1 MTAMGIFVKAVAIL
15 VIVVINLSA
24 LDAKMMMMLVIE
36 QYWFA
41 MHAANQIAKHVEILR
56 ITSVPAVNVTMI
68 TVLIVSSKTTALLF
82 IMTLLM
88 TALDVQEKLSLR
100 C

>member
-24 LDAKMMMMLVIE
+24 LDAKMMTILVVQ

-41 MHAANQIAKHVEILR
+41 IHAANQIAKLVEILR

-68 TVLIVSSKTTALLF
+68 SALIVSSKTTALVF
-82 IMTLLM
+82 IMTLFM
-88 TALDVQEKLSLR
+88 TALDV
-100 C
+100 